1 MIYMHIVLFAIC
13 LNFGLGIAHIPGTP
27 ISLSD
32 ASTAQDISCFNDFT
46 LTENIF
52 HAITH
57 SLLDLF
63 DFVSLFLPSEKQIFA
78 CRDGGREKVIAV

>member
-1 MIYMHIVLFAIC
+1 MHIVLFAIC

-46 LTENIF
+46 ANGMLTYVNATDASGNPVTGNTYYF
-52 HAITH
+52 HQNTVSKLKKITIM
-57 SLLDLF
+57 LA
-63 DFVSLFLPSEKQIFA
+63 K
-78 CRDGGREKVIAV
+78 KNYT